1 MGIMLTGQRTPKRYF
16 QGTHR
21 SRAPAET
28 LAAYRP
34 LLPRMG
40 ITRIANVTGL
50 DRIGLPVCVAV
61 RPNARSLATS
71 QGKGETIEAAMVSAM
86 MESIELWHA
95 EHVDQPLRH
104 ESWSAMRG
112 RAATMDLANAP
123 IRIDASFDPARPIQW
138 IEGTDLMNG
147 QACWLPFEL
156 VSMNLVRQPGQ
167 QPIFLESSN
176 GLSSGNHPA
185 EALVHGLA
193 EIIERDAMT
202 LWELHDPASRKRRQV
217 DPATVHEPGL
227 RAILDHLAETGIIT
241 GIWDVTSDIGLPTF
255 SVVIL
260 EDPDSPWWRPIPAYF
275 GAGAHLD
282 PVIALSRAIHEAI
295 QSRLT
300 AISGSRDDMFHADYV
315 RAGNRDDH
323 ARIIADLRSPPA
335 THAFPART
343 LPVGAALEDDL
354 ETMLGLLRRV
364 GVDSVLAVDLSRPD
378 IGIPVTKV
386 VAPQLE
392 PYLTPFYRPGA
403 RARQLAAANAQAAP
417 LAQSMPAAH
426 APPSPTA
433 VPQLVESG
441 R

>member
-1 MGIMLTGQRTPKRYF
+1 MGLMLNGQRTPKRYF

-21 SRAPAET
+21 ARAPADT
-28 LAAYRP
+28 LVAYRP

-95 EHVDQPLRH
+95 EHVDQPLRQ
-104 ESWSAMRG
+104 ESWVAMRS
-112 RAATMDLANAP
+112 RLPTMDLDNAP
-123 IRIDASFDPARPIQW
+123 IRSDASFDPARPIPW
-138 IEGTDLMNG
+138 IEGMNLMDG
-147 QACWLPFEL
+147 QRCWLPFEL

-167 QPIFLESSN
+167 QSIFLESSN
-176 GLSSGNHPA
+176 GLSSGNQPV

-202 LWELHDPASRKRRQV
+202 LWEQRDQAWRKQRQV
-217 DPATVHEPGL
+217 DPHSISDPGL
-227 RAILDHLAETGIIT
+227 CAILDRLAGAGIIT

-255 SVVIL
+255 SAVIL
-260 EDPDSPWWRPIPAYF
+260 EDPESPQWRPIPAYF

-323 ARIIADLRSPPA
+323 ARIIADLRSPAPG
-335 THAFPART
+335 HAFPAAT
-343 LPVGAALEDDL
+343 LPVGDALEDDL
-354 ETMLGLLRRV
+354 DTLLGLLRRI
-364 GVDSVLAVDLSRPD
+364 GVNSVVAVDLSRPD

-403 RARQLAAANAQAAP
+403 RARALAATSAPPARQLAEVSQ
-417 LAQSMPAAH
+417 
-426 APPSPTA
+426 
-433 VPQLVESG
+433 
-441 R
+441 